1 VGLFVRSAD
10 DQRATTPSEPA
21 TPPAASTAAP
31 SDGNPPS
38 WIISELPPAHAEIAL
53 KIEALRRDAQKYE
66 GVAGVLWQV
75 GQPLAEGIRDIFQE
89 LKFETTLTRREG
101 GHNIRVDLGS
111 DRRLIVEVAGAAEA
125 IERKAP
131 AITELLRLL
140 QEEAGDK
147 DRLVLAVNAW
157 CNLPLDARK
166 SDLITPDALKLA
178 QRVGAAVVA
187 SSTLYGIWKYSLTDL
202 DAARQSIMRLYSHD
216 GGIFK

>member
-1 VGLFVRSAD
+1 MGLFVRSAD
-10 DQRATTPSEPA
+10 EPATTSSQPA
-21 TPPAASTAAP
+21 TPPVAPAAALA
-31 SDGNPPS
+31 DGSPPS
-38 WIISELPPAHAEIAL
+38 WIIGELPPAHAEIAL
-53 KIEALRRDAQKYE
+53 KIEALRKDAQKYE

-89 LKFETTLTRREG
+89 LTFEATLTAHDG
-101 GHNIRVDLGS
+101 GHNVRVHLGNG
-111 DRRLIVEVAGAAEA
+111 RRLIVEVAGAAEA

-157 CNLPLDARK
+157 CHLPIDARK
-166 SDLITPDALKLA
+166 SDLITPEALKIA
-178 QRVGAAVVA
+178 QRVGANVVA
-187 SSTLYGIWKYSLTDL
+187 TSTLFGIWKYSLTDL
-202 DAARQSIMRLYSHD
+202 DAARQSVMQLYSHD